1 MQVRQLTPLTGTE
14 FSGVDVRDLSTNDFA
29 AIEQAW
35 LSRCVVVIRDQHL
48 TEAELCA
55 FSRRF
60 GELEPPPASEA
71 RRRDEE
77 SAEMWIISNVIENGK
92 PIGALG
98 SGEAEWHTDMS
109 YIPAPPSVSVLY
121 GREVVTDGG
130 RTWFANMYAALSDL
144 PPDLR
149 SAIKGRAA
157 NHDSTYTS
165 AGDLRKGMAEV
176 RDVSQA
182 PGARHP
188 IVRRHPVTGHD
199 ALYLGRRTNG
209 WVVGLDV
216 ADSDPLLD
224 RLWDWSTQERFAYAH
239 AWRPND
245 LLVWDN
251 RATIHRREAFDAAAR
266 RVMWRCQVRDPAS
279 RLPS

>member
-14 FSGVDVRDLSTNDFA
+14 FSGIDVRTLSAIDFA

-48 TEAELCA
+48 TEAELCT
-55 FSRRF
+55 FSCRF

-77 SAEMWIISNVIENGK
+77 AAEMWIISNVIENGK

-109 YIPAPPSVSVLY
+109 YIPAPPSASVLY
-121 GREVVTDGG
+121 GREVVTEGG
-130 RTWFANMYAALSDL
+130 RTWFANMYAALAEL
-144 PPDLR
+144 PRDLR
-149 SAIKGRAA
+149 DAINGREA

-176 RDVSQA
+176 KDVSQA

-188 IVRRHPVTGHD
+188 IVRRHPVTGQD

-209 WVVGLDV
+209 WIAGLDV

-224 RLWDWSTQERFAYAH
+224 RLWGWSTQDRFAYAH

-245 LLVWDN
+245 LLIWDN
-251 RATIHRREAFDAAAR
+251 RATIHRREAFDASAR
-266 RVMWRCQVRDPAS
+266 RVMWRCQVRDPAA
-279 RLPS
+279 

>member
-14 FSGVDVRDLSTNDFA
+14 FSGVDVRDLSATNFA

-48 TEAELCA
+48 TEAELCS

-77 SAEMWIISNVIENGK
+77 AAEMWIISNVIENGK

-109 YIPAPPSVSVLY
+109 YIPAPPSASVLY

-149 SAIKGRAA
+149 GAINGRAA

-188 IVRRHPVTGHD
+188 IVRRHPVSGRD

-224 RLWDWSTQERFAYAH
+224 RLWDWSTQDRFAYAH

-245 LLVWDN
+245 LLIWDN

-266 RVMWRCQVRDPAS
+266 RVMWRCQVRDLATRPPA
-279 RLPS
+279 